1 MVKAFESFG
10 AIMQYTELPGVDHNA
25 SHPAYDRA
33 DLIE

>member
-1 MVKAFESFG
+1 MVKALKAIG